1 MKFLR
6 VVAAAL
12 LLPALA
18 FAYDTGQA
26 AADIAVADKVSDAVP
41 WSELLGPLA
50 PIALSP
56 FFGMACL
63 SGISLLTTRGVL
75 PENSFLHG
83 HPVLTHPTILMSF
96 LALAVFTSLPRL
108 TKVSKPLA
116 QFCDFLETYA
126 GVVAVIVVQV
136 VARFGQTEPPPDVIL
151 PAGLGTV
158 TLSTLLAA
166 LSIVN
171 LLVIQAVRFFF
182 ELLVW
187 LSPVPALDAL
197 FEFANKVACA
207 GLMFLYAF
215 SPWLALLINLGLF
228 LVCLALFRR
237 ARHVSKVVLLRM
249 RETGGRLMR
258 WLRPGTAQ
266 ATSP

>member
-1 MKFLR
+1 MRRLLTW
-6 VVAAAL
+6 VAFL
-12 LLPALA
+12 LLSSLPV
-18 FAYDTGQA
+18 FAYDSGQA
-26 AADIAVADKVSDAVP
+26 ASDLAAADKMADAVP

-63 SGISLLTTRGVL
+63 SGVSLLTTRGVL

-83 HPVLTHPTILMSF
+83 HPVLTHPWVFFAF
-96 LALAVFTSLPRL
+96 LGLAFVTSLPRL
-108 TKVSKPLA
+108 TKVSKPAA
-116 QFCDFLETYA
+116 QLCDFLETYA
-126 GVVAVIVVQV
+126 VIVAIIVVQLV
-136 VARFGQTEPPPDVIL
+136 SRFAESEPPPDVIL

-171 LLVIQAVRFFF
+171 LLVIQTVRFFF

-187 LSPVPALDAL
+187 LSPVPALDAI
-197 FEFANKVACA
+197 FEAANKAACA

-215 SPWLALLINLGLF
+215 SPWLAMVVNVLFF

-237 ARHVSKVVLLRM
+237 ARHVSKVVLQRM
-249 RETGGRLMR
+249 RDAGGRLVR
-258 WLRPGTAQ
+258 WLRSRSAN
-266 ATSP
+266 

>member
-1 MKFLR
+1 MKLR
-6 VVAAAL
+6 SLMVL
-12 LLPALA
+12 LLLFPLLA

-26 AADIAVADKVSDAVP
+26 AADLAAADKVADAVP

-63 SGISLLTTRGVL
+63 SGTSLLITRGVL
-75 PENSFLHG
+75 PDNSFLHG
-83 HPVLTHPTILMSF
+83 HPVLTHPSIFAAFLM
-96 LALAVFTSLPRL
+96 LAVLTSLPRL

-126 GVVAVIVVQV
+126 GVVAVLVVQV
-136 VARFGQTEPPPDVIL
+136 VARYGQAEPPPEVIL

-158 TLSTLLAA
+158 TLGTLLAA
-166 LSIVN
+166 LSVVN
-171 LLVIQAVRFFF
+171 ILVIQTVRFFF

-187 LSPVPALDAL
+187 LSPVPLLDAL
-197 FEFANKVACA
+197 FETANKLVCA
-207 GLMFLYAF
+207 GLMALYAF
-215 SPWLALLINLGLF
+215 SPWLALVINVLIF

-237 ARHVSKVVLLRM
+237 ARHVSKVVLARM
-249 RETGGRLMR
+249 REASGRIWR
-258 WLRPGTAQ
+258 WLRPGLS
-266 ATSP
+266 SPLF

>member
-1 MKFLR
+1 MKNQVGRIFTLM
-6 VVAAAL
+6 AL
-12 LLPALA
+12 IPILALG
-18 FAYDTGQA
+18 YDTGQA
-26 AADIAVADKVSDAVP
+26 TADLAVADKVADAVP
-41 WSELLGPLA
+41 WSEVLGPLA

-75 PENSFLHG
+75 PDNSFLHG
-83 HPVLTHPTILMSF
+83 HPVLTHPWICFAFLG
-96 LALAVFTSLPRL
+96 LALFTSLPRL

-136 VARFGQTEPPPDVIL
+136 VARFAQTEPPPDVIL

-197 FEFANKVACA
+197 FEFANKTACA

-215 SPWLALLINLGLF
+215 SPWLALLINLVLF
-228 LVCLALFRR
+228 LICLALLRR
-237 ARHVSKVVLLRM
+237 ARHVSKVILLRM
-249 RETGGRLMR
+249 REAGGRLVR
-258 WLRPGTAQ
+258 WLRPGMA
-266 ATSP
+266 

>member
-1 MKFLR
+1 MKKPLGILFG
-6 VVAAAL
+6 L
-12 LLPALA
+12 LLLAPTLA

-26 AADIAVADKVSDAVP
+26 AADLAAADRVADALP
-41 WSELLGPLA
+41 WSEVMGPLA

-63 SGISLLTTRGVL
+63 SGISLLTTRGIL
-75 PENSFLHG
+75 PDNSFLHG
-83 HPVLTHPTILMSF
+83 HPVLTHPWIFFAF
-96 LALAVFTSLPRL
+96 LALAIFTSLPRL

-136 VARFGQTEPPPDVIL
+136 VARYAEAEPPPEVIL

-171 LLVIQAVRFFF
+171 LLVIQGVRFFF

-197 FEFANKVACA
+197 FEFINKAACA

-215 SPWLALLINLGLF
+215 SPWAALLINIAIF
-228 LVCLALFRR
+228 LVCLLLFRK
-237 ARHVSKVVLLRM
+237 ARKVSRILLARM
-249 RETGGRLMR
+249 REASGRVWR
-258 WLRPGTAQ
+258 WVRPSA
-266 ATSP
+266 A

>member
-1 MKFLR
+1 MNILR
-6 VVAAAL
+6 LVVFAL
-12 LLPALA
+12 LLPTLA

-26 AADIAVADKVSDAVP
+26 TADLAVADKVADAIP
-41 WSELLGPLA
+41 WSEIMGPLA

-56 FFGMACL
+56 FFGLACL

-75 PENSFLHG
+75 PDNSFLHG
-83 HPVLTHPTILMSF
+83 HPVLTHPSILMVF

-136 VARFGQTEPPPDVIL
+136 AARYVQTEPPPDVIL

-158 TLSTLLAA
+158 TLNTVLAA
-166 LSIVN
+166 LSVANI
-171 LLVIQAVRFFF
+171 LVIQSVRFFF

-187 LSPVPALDAL
+187 LSPVPLLDAI
-197 FEFANKVACA
+197 FEAANKVFCA
-207 GLMFLYAF
+207 GLMLLYAY
-215 SPWLALLINLGLF
+215 SPWLAMIINIVLF
-228 LVCLALFRR
+228 LICLALFRR
-237 ARHVSKVVLLRM
+237 ARHVSKVVLQRM
-249 RETGGRLMR
+249 REASGRIWR
-258 WLRPGTAQ
+258 WLRPYPG
-266 ATSP
+266 

>member
-6 VVAAAL
+6 FVAVGL

-26 AADIAVADKVSDAVP
+26 TADLATAHQVSEAVP
-41 WSELLGPLA
+41 WSEVMGPLA

-83 HPVLTHPTILMSF
+83 HPVLTHPTILMAF

-136 VARFGQTEPPPDVIL
+136 AARYAQTEPPPEVIL

-158 TLSTLLAA
+158 TLNTLLAA
-166 LSIVN
+166 LSVVN
-171 LLVIQAVRFFF
+171 ILVIQSVRFFF

-187 LSPVPALDAL
+187 LSPVPLLDAI
-197 FEFANKVACA
+197 FEASNKVFCA
-207 GLMFLYAF
+207 GLMLLYAY
-215 SPWLALLINLGLF
+215 SPWLALLINIVLF
-228 LVCLALFRR
+228 LICLALFRR
-237 ARHVSKVVLLRM
+237 ARHVSKVVLARM
-249 RETGGRLMR
+249 REASGRIWR
-258 WLRPGTAQ
+258 WLRPGSLPA
-266 ATSP
+266 

>member
-1 MKFLR
+1 MKLPPLL
-6 VVAAAL
+6 AAVCL
-12 LLPALA
+12 VPILA

-26 AADIAVADKVSDAVP
+26 AADLAAADKVAEAVP
-41 WSELLGPLA
+41 WSEVMGPLA

-75 PENSFLHG
+75 PENTFLHA
-83 HPVLTHPTILMSF
+83 HPVLTHPWIF
-96 LALAVFTSLPRL
+96 LAFLGLAVFTSLPRL

-126 GVVAVIVVQV
+126 GVVAVLVVQV
-136 VARFGQTEPPPDVIL
+136 VARYGQTEPPPEVIL

-166 LSIVN
+166 LSVVN
-171 LLVIQAVRFFF
+171 ILVIQTVRFFF

-187 LSPVPALDAL
+187 LSPVPLLDAL
-197 FEFANKVACA
+197 FEAANKLCCA
-207 GLMFLYAF
+207 GLMLLYAY
-215 SPWLALLINLGLF
+215 SPWLALFINILLF
-228 LVCLALFRR
+228 LICLALFRR
-237 ARHVSKVVLLRM
+237 ARHVSRVVLGRM
-249 RETGGRLMR
+249 REASGRFLR
-258 WLRPGTAQ
+258 WLRPG
-266 ATSP
+266 PRPV